1 MEGRT
6 IVKRGLIGLGIA
18 IVVGYSYFA
27 LEGYMRGPQIDLT
40 GPKNGI
46 STTTARITIAGRAVH
61 INTLTIN
68 SATTSPDLAG
78 NFSESLLLAPGYNI
92 MRVAAEDRYGR
103 TVEKTIEMT
112 LIGGQVET
120 MGTTTP
126 STSSGQGATTTTPLT
141 DSTSSPQTD
150 SGLGTTT
157 TSIN

>member
-6 IVKRGLIGLGIA
+6 IIKRGLVGLGIA

-27 LEGYMRGPQIDLT
+27 IEGYVRGPQIDLT
-40 GPKNGI
+40 SPENGV

-68 SATTSPDLAG
+68 GATTSPDLTG

-92 MRVAAEDRYGR
+92 MRVDARDRYGR
-103 TVEKTIEMT
+103 AVEKTIEMT
-112 LIGGQVET
+112 LIGEQGLI
-120 MGTTTP
+120 MGTTT
-126 STSSGQGATTTTPLT
+126 QATTTA
-141 DSTSSPQTD
+141 
-150 SGLGTTT
+150 TT